1 MLEAAKQLNYVP
13 NLAARSLVKQKSGL
27 IGILINKTDDEG
39 IWQQLRYSQFI
50 NRLEK
55 LLSAQGYHVVLF
67 SLDANNP
74 KLDIIS
80 ERKLDGVFV
89 IDVKKENFHLI
100 SSHFSAGVPLIVIDS
115 LIDDPLFC
123 KVNYDY
129 KDALSQALSSST
141 SQQAYLIIDSYNNAE
156 LMDYIDS
163 SSNLEP
169 SQIHRMTTEI
179 SLKHFLEKNESNSGI
194 ILNEFI
200 AIAAAKYTDPTH
212 FTVICTAG
220 CHEITPSASTRIS
233 FGNRMPEEAFQ
244 LMVNLLDNARSGQPS
259 TFIQAEPLSI

>member
-1 MLEAAKQLNYVP
+1 MP

-27 IGILINKTDDEG
+27 IGILINKTEDESC
-39 IWQQLRYSQFI
+39 WQQLRYSQFI

-55 LLSAQGYHVVLF
+55 LLSALGYHVVLF
-67 SLDANNP
+67 SLDASNP

-100 SSHFSAGVPLIVIDS
+100 SSHFSVGVPLIVIDS

-129 KDALSQALSSST
+129 KDALAKAFANT
-141 SQQAYLIIDSYNNAE
+141 PSQQAYLIIDSYNNAE
-156 LMDYIDS
+156 LMDYISS

-169 SQIHRMTTEI
+169 SQIHRMTDEA
-179 SLKHFLEKNESNSGI
+179 SLKHFLEKNQSNTGI

-200 AIAAAKYTDPTH
+200 AIAAAKYSDPAH

-220 CHEITPSASTRIS
+220 CHELVPSPAARIS

-244 LMVNLLDNARSGQPS
+244 LMVSLLDNARSGHPS
-259 TFIQAEPLSI
+259 TFIQAEVISI